1 MLQLECGLEE
11 LVSTR
16 GDVHSYGILLMGTF
30 TRKKP
35 TDDMLSGEMSL
46 KHWIDESSPLS
57 VAKVLDVNLLSNE
70 RDYASIED
78 CISSVMGLAL

>member
-1 MLQLECGLEE
+1 MLQLECGLEG

-46 KHWIDESSPLS
+46 KH
-57 VAKVLDVNLLSNE
+57 
-70 RDYASIED
+70 
-78 CISSVMGLAL
+78 